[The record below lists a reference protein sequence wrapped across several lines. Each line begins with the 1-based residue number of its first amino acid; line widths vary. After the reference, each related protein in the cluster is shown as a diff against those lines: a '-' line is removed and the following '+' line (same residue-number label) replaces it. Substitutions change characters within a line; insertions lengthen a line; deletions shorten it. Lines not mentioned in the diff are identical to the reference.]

1 MRQCVS
7 KEGTVDFVAWREIS
21 ESVTSEEFVQLERV
35 AAFEA
40 EMQWEQ
46 TDFYREWSP
55 QNKPSPGSPAPTS
68 QQEHV
73 DSTPVAVQQA
83 TVQSPAEIL
92 RIIREARALARE
104 AQRSGMSLHDDP
116 VEWLAKMRQ
125 AKE

>member
-7 KEGTVDFVAWREIS
+7 KEGTVDFVAWREIG
-21 ESVTSEEFVQLERV
+21 ESVTSMEFVQLERV

-46 TDFYREWSP
+46 TDFYREWAP
-55 QNKPSPGSPAPTS
+55 NNKPTPHAMPS
-68 QQEHV
+68 QPEV

-92 RIIREARALARE
+92 RIIRDARVLARE
-104 AQRSGMSLHDDP
+104 AQRSGMGLHDDP
-116 VEWLAKMRQ
+116 IEWLAKMRQ